1 MRVWSVFA
9 IVWLCLLG
17 SSASAQLTYKPL
29 KIDGDLTVLVI
40 EGTFDFTDDLQHFLL
55 AVIQHDPQAV
65 TFNSGGGNVV
75 KALELGR
82 VIRRL
87 NMMTVQTREYE
98 CSSACAFAFLGGVHR
113 FATPGSI
120 GVHKA
125 SFEGTPSINVDD
137 AVSSVQQMT
146 AEVMSYIAEMGADPR
161 LLELSLR
168 YDKND
173 MRYLSISEMQQYKVT
188 TDDGQ
193 TGPNVA
199 SLAPSSSGSSNGTE
213 IEVTVPVETEPPPVR
228 RVNLTIPV
236 VKEATVRHPKGEAPV
251 NLKPI
256 PKALALARLKNGKK
270 VQILDAQGSWFK
282 VRTGMFTVGYMHE
295 TWLHPSAYET
305 PLTEGRHI
313 QIRSMDTYQEAEQF
327 ALQNGGASVYLA
339 SNGWFA
345 VTLSSPLPLARAN
358 ASLRRLK
365 AEGLVPD
372 DAFVTYGNTY
382 VRKLCCD

>member
-1 MRVWSVFA
+1 MRVLFVSA

-17 SSASAQLTYKPL
+17 SSASATLTYAPL
-29 KIDGDLTVLVI
+29 KLEDEITVLVI
-40 EGTFDFTDDLQHFLL
+40 EGTFEFTDDLQPFLL
-55 AVIQHDPQAV
+55 AVIQHRPQAV

-98 CSSACAFAFLGGVHR
+98 CSSACAFAFLGGVQR

-125 SFEGTPSINVDD
+125 SFEGAPSINVED
-137 AVSSVQQMT
+137 AVATVQQLT
-146 AEVMSYIAEMGADPR
+146 ADVMSYIAEMGADPR

-173 MRYLSISEMQQYKVT
+173 MRYLSVSEMQQYKVT
-188 TDDGQ
+188 TDNGQ
-193 TGPNVA
+193 ADQNVG
-199 SLAPSSSGSSNGTE
+199 SPLPSGSGSSTGTE
-213 IEVTVPVETEPPPVR
+213 IEVTVPVETAVTPVR
-228 RVNLTIPV
+228 GKNLTIPV
-236 VKEATVRHPKGEAPV
+236 VKEATVHHPKGEAPL
-251 NLKPI
+251 NRKPV
-256 PKALALARLKNGKK
+256 PKASAVAKLKNGKT
-270 VQILDAQGSWFK
+270 VQVLAAEGSWFK
-282 VRTGMFTVGYMHE
+282 VRAGIFTVGYMHE
-295 TWLHPSAYET
+295 TWLHPDAYET
-305 PLTEGRHI
+305 PFTENRHI
-313 QIRSMDTYQEAEQF
+313 QIRSLATYEEAEEF
-327 ALQNGGASVYLA
+327 ALQRGEASVYLA

-345 VTLSSPLPLARAN
+345 VTLSKLLPLARAN
-358 ASLRRLK
+358 TTLKKLK
-365 AEGLVPD
+365 AEELVPD